1 MEHQI
6 EPEVTEET
14 TDTAATADEVKKID
28 TSQLIPYTAYAK
40 INLCLE
46 VLGKR
51 PDRYH
56 AIASVMQTISLADQ
70 VYVGLSDDLEFDCND
85 PELVTEDNLVWR
97 AANYLHNYCP
107 DKGATIYLEKNIPSA
122 AGLGG
127 GSSDAATT
135 LKALNQLWELDFST
149 SHLEELAANLGSD
162 VPFFIR
168 GGTLLSEGRGER
180 LSYLPPFKKM
190 WVILVLPDLRL
201 PPEKTAEF
209 YRMLDQRDYT
219 NGAIVRQLVKAIE
232 NNEEPAPSLFYNV
245 FEQVVYRSFPPLD
258 GYRQAIVDAGGHHV
272 RISGSGPTLYTLVN
286 SEEEGQHILDKLLA
300 DDLTAFLAH
309 TITP

>member
-1 MEHQI
+1 M
-6 EPEVTEET
+6 PEELEQDAPTEET
-14 TDTAATADEVKKID
+14 EADNREKID
-28 TSQLIPYTAYAK
+28 ISQLTPYPAYAK

-70 VYVGLSDDLEFDCND
+70 VYVGLSDDLQFDCSD
-85 PELVTEDNLVWR
+85 PALVSEDNLVWR

-107 DKGATIYLEKNIPSA
+107 EMGATIYLEKNIPTA

-135 LKALNQLWELDFST
+135 LKALNQLWGLNFAT
-149 SHLEELAANLGSD
+149 NHLEELAANLGSD

-168 GGTLLSEGRGER
+168 GGTLLSEGRGEK
-180 LSYLPPFKKM
+180 LTHLHPFHQM
-190 WVILVLPDLRL
+190 WVVLVYPALRL
-201 PPEKTAEF
+201 PDDKTAQF
-209 YRMLDQRDYT
+209 YRMLDARDYT
-219 NGAIVRQLVKAIE
+219 SGAIVRQLVKAID
-232 NNEEPAPSLFYNV
+232 NGEEPAPSLFYNV

-258 GYRQAIVDAGGHHV
+258 TYRQAIVEAGGHHV
-272 RISGSGPTLYTLVN
+272 RISGSGPTLYTLVKD
-286 SEEEGQHILDKLLA
+286 EQEGKAILDKLLA
-300 DDLTAFLAH
+300 NGYEAYLAYTLT
-309 TITP
+309 P